1 MTSIKKNFI
10 YNMLYQIL
18 IMILPLI
25 TAPYLARVIGATGTG
40 LYSYSY
46 SIANY
51 FVLFA
56 MLGINNYGN
65 RKIAQVR
72 DDKQKLSRAFWTIY
86 TMQFIMSLL
95 VVFIYIMYIILFVK
109 ENQMLFII
117 QTFYVLSS
125 CFDINWFFFG
135 IEKFKLTVTRN
146 TVIKVISVIS
156 IFLLVKTEEDLWIY
170 TMIMALTILLT
181 QLSIWPF
188 LRKYVDLV
196 KPKKEEVIKTL
207 KPCIILFIP
216 VIAVSIYR
224 IMDKIMIGNLS
235 TMEQVGYYE
244 YADKI
249 VNMPIALVNA
259 LGTVMLPKM
268 SNLVAKGEK
277 EKSIEYINKSMEFA
291 LFLATP
297 IVFGIIAIADD
308 FVPMFLGAEFM
319 PSADVL
325 KPLSITIIFIIWANV
340 IKTQYLIPN
349 ERDRDFIISVILGA
363 VVNLLFNFIF
373 IPKYGAV
380 GATIG
385 TVLAELAVTTYQTFA
400 VRKQL
405 PIKQYFRYFGKSLLV
420 ASIMLAVISTF
431 HYIIPNALMRMC
443 VQVVL
448 GVIIYVVLYRKYI
461 MQKLL
466 SIRN

>member
-224 IMDKIMIGNLS
+224 IMD
-235 TMEQVGYYE
+235 
-244 YADKI
+244 
-249 VNMPIALVNA
+249 
-259 LGTVMLPKM
+259 
-268 SNLVAKGEK
+268 
-277 EKSIEYINKSMEFA
+277 F
-291 LFLATP
+291 
-297 IVFGIIAIADD
+297 
-308 FVPMFLGAEFM
+308 
-319 PSADVL
+319 
-325 KPLSITIIFIIWANV
+325 
-340 IKTQYLIPN
+340 
-349 ERDRDFIISVILGA
+349 RIS
-363 VVNLLFNFIF
+363 
-373 IPKYGAV
+373 
-380 GATIG
+380 
-385 TVLAELAVTTYQTFA
+385 
-400 VRKQL
+400 RK
-405 PIKQYFRYFGKSLLV
+405 
-420 ASIMLAVISTF
+420 
-431 HYIIPNALMRMC
+431 N
-443 VQVVL
+443 
-448 GVIIYVVLYRKYI
+448 
-461 MQKLL
+461 
-466 SIRN
+466 N

>member
-18 IMILPLI
+18 VMILPLI

-72 DDKQKLSRAFWTIY
+72 DDKQKVSEAFWTIY
-86 TMQFIMSLL
+86 TLQVIMSLL
-95 VVFIYIMYIILFVK
+95 VVLIYIVYIILFLK

-146 TVIKVISVIS
+146 TIIKVISVIS
-156 IFLLVKTEEDLWIY
+156 IFLLVKTEDDLWIY
-170 TMIMALTILLT
+170 TFIMAITILIT

-188 LRKYVDLV
+188 LRKYVDFV

-235 TMEQVGYYE
+235 NMEQVGYYE

-268 SNLVAKGEK
+268 SNLIAKGEK

-291 LFLATP
+291 LFLAFP

-308 FVPMFLGAEFM
+308 FVPMFLGMEFM
-319 PSADVL
+319 PSVDVL
-325 KPLSITIIFIIWANV
+325 KTLSITIIFIIWANV

-349 ERDRDFIISVILGA
+349 ERERDFIVSVILGA

-373 IPKYGAV
+373 IPQYGAV

-385 TVLAELAVTTYQTFA
+385 TVFAELSVATYQTFA
-400 VRKQL
+400 VIKIL
-405 PIKQYFRYFGKSLLV
+405 PIKKYFHYFGKSLL
-420 ASIMLAVISTF
+420 ASSIMFIAVF
-431 HYIIPNALMRMC
+431 VVHFIIPNAMLRMC
-443 VQVVL
+443 IQVVL
-448 GVIIYVVLYRKYI
+448 GVIIYVVVYRKYI
-461 MQKLL
+461 IQNLL
-466 SIRN
+466 SIKN

>member
-1 MTSIKKNFI
+1 
-10 YNMLYQIL
+10 MLYQIL
-18 IMILPLI
+18 VMILPLI

-72 DDKQKLSRAFWTIY
+72 DDKQKVSEAFWTIY
-86 TMQFIMSLL
+86 TLQVIMSLL
-95 VVFIYIMYIILFVK
+95 VVLIYIVYIILFLK

-146 TVIKVISVIS
+146 TIIKVISVIS
-156 IFLLVKTEEDLWIY
+156 IFLLVKTEDDLWIY
-170 TMIMALTILLT
+170 TFIMAITILIT

-188 LRKYVDLV
+188 LRKYVDFV

-235 TMEQVGYYE
+235 NMEQVGYYE

-268 SNLVAKGEK
+268 SNLIAKGEK

-291 LFLATP
+291 LFLAFP

-308 FVPMFLGAEFM
+308 FVPMFLGMEFM
-319 PSADVL
+319 PSVDVL
-325 KPLSITIIFIIWANV
+325 KTLSITIIFIIWANV

-349 ERDRDFIISVILGA
+349 ERERDFIVSVILGA

-373 IPKYGAV
+373 IPQYGAV

-385 TVLAELAVTTYQTFA
+385 TVFAELSVATYQTFA
-400 VRKQL
+400 VIKIL
-405 PIKQYFRYFGKSLLV
+405 PIKKYFHYFGKSLL
-420 ASIMLAVISTF
+420 ASSIMFIAVF
-431 HYIIPNALMRMC
+431 VVHFIIPNAMLRMC
-443 VQVVL
+443 IQVVL
-448 GVIIYVVLYRKYI
+448 GVIIYVVVYRKYI
-461 MQKLL
+461 IQNLL
-466 SIRN
+466 SIKN

>member
-1 MTSIKKNFI
+1 
-10 YNMLYQIL
+10 MLYQIL
-18 IMILPLI
+18 VMILPLI

-72 DDKQKLSRAFWTIY
+72 DDKQKVSEAFWTIY
-86 TMQFIMSLL
+86 TLQVIMSLL
-95 VVFIYIMYIILFVK
+95 VVLIYIVYIILFLK

-146 TVIKVISVIS
+146 TIIKVISVIS
-156 IFLLVKTEEDLWIY
+156 IFLLVKTKDDLWIY
-170 TMIMALTILLT
+170 TFIMAITILIT

-188 LRKYVDLV
+188 LRKYVDFV

-235 TMEQVGYYE
+235 NMEQVGYYE

-268 SNLVAKGEK
+268 SNLIAKGEK

-291 LFLATP
+291 LFLAFP

-308 FVPMFLGAEFM
+308 FVPMFLGMEFM
-319 PSADVL
+319 PSVDVL
-325 KPLSITIIFIIWANV
+325 KTLSITIIFIIWANV

-349 ERDRDFIISVILGA
+349 ERERDFIVSVILGA

-373 IPKYGAV
+373 IPQYGAV

-385 TVLAELAVTTYQTFA
+385 TVFAELSVATYQTFA
-400 VRKQL
+400 VIKIL
-405 PIKQYFRYFGKSLLV
+405 PIKKYFHYFGKSLL
-420 ASIMLAVISTF
+420 ASSIMFIAVF
-431 HYIIPNALMRMC
+431 VVHFIIPNAMLRMC
-443 VQVVL
+443 IQVVL
-448 GVIIYVVLYRKYI
+448 GVIIYVVVYRKYI
-461 MQKLL
+461 IQNLL
-466 SIRN
+466 SIKN